1 MPSAQPPSLYEQA
14 KAALAPHRDGLKLA
28 TDEQH
33 ALAAREIASQAN
45 GAGLTAISRIERATG
60 GHGEPALVARM
71 PGYARLAKAAEDN
84 GVQIHVSPMSKTAA
98 VNVGPGAL
106 SLAFAAKGH
115 QAH

>member
-1 MPSAQPPSLYEQA
+1 MS
-14 KAALAPHRDGLKLA
+14 
-28 TDEQH
+28 
-33 ALAAREIASQAN
+33 
-45 GAGLTAISRIERATG
+45 
-60 GHGEPALVARM
+60 
-71 PGYARLAKAAEDN
+71 GYARLAKAAEDN